1 MDKSSKY
8 KVVGKRPIRHDGVD
22 KVTGRAK
29 FGADINLPGMIYG
42 SVLRSPHA
50 HAVIK
55 SIDISALDSHPEE
68 FAVMTA
74 EDLVAGP
81 SVETLFPAQNYSENV
96 MARHKVLYKGHP
108 VAAIAASN
116 TSAAQEALSLI
127 KVDYEELP
135 GVFDVENAI
144 SNSAPVLH

>member
-1 MDKSSKY
+1 MDKSSEY

-29 FGADINLPGMIYG
+29 FGADINLPGMLYG

-55 SIDISALDSHPEE
+55 SIDTSAVMSHPDV
-68 FAVMTA
+68 FAVMTS
-74 EDLVAGP
+74 EDLVPGP
-81 SVETLFPAQNYSENV
+81 TVETVFPAQNYSENV
-96 MARHKVLYKGHP
+96 MARNKVLYKGHP

-116 TSAAQEALSLI
+116 SSA
-127 KVDYEELP
+127 
-135 GVFDVENAI
+135 G
-144 SNSAPVLH
+144 